1 MVISA
6 TGISKF
12 FGKKAALDNVTIDIP
27 AGTVFILVGPNGAGK
42 TTLLRILCKELKP
55 SSGIIKTKNGGTVAV
70 AEENRDF
77 FKNFDANKYADMW
90 ELLYPGFER
99 EKFFNMMKELK
110 IPADKPLEQ
119 YSKGMKTWLH
129 NSLVISSNSE
139 VMIFDEPLQHLDPA
153 VRMKFHTILHNE
165 ALKSRTLII
174 SIHEI
179 DEFDKYALHLALIH
193 NGKVVLC
200 DEVSKILFE
209 LRIVP
214 GTQSSA
220 NMSVIGPVF
229 SEKLVKTKENT
240 GREPLLKE
248 IAAGYINGCDLG
260 SS

>member
-27 AGTVFILVGPNGAGK
+27 ASTVFILVGPNGAGK

-55 SSGIIKTKNGGTVAV
+55 STGVIKTKNGGTFAV

-77 FKNFDANKYADMW
+77 FKNFDAENYADMW
-90 ELLYPGFER
+90 ALLYPGFDKG
-99 EKFFNMMKELK
+99 KFFNMLKELK
-110 IPADKPLEQ
+110 IPCDKPVEH

-129 NSLVISSNSE
+129 NSLIISSNSE

-153 VRMKFHTILHNE
+153 VRLKFHSILHEE

-174 SIHEI
+174 STHEI
-179 DEFDKYALHLALIH
+179 DEFDKYAMHLAIIH
-193 NGKVVLC
+193 NGKIVLS
-200 DEVSKILFE
+200 DEVSKTVFE
-209 LRIVP
+209 HRMIP
-214 GTQSSA
+214 GTQSAA
-220 NMSVIGPVF
+220 NMTVIGPVF
-229 SEKLVKTKENT
+229 GEKLVKTKENT
-240 GREPLLKE
+240 GRQPLLKE

>member
-1 MVISA
+1 
-6 TGISKF
+6 
-12 FGKKAALDNVTIDIP
+12 
-27 AGTVFILVGPNGAGK
+27 
-42 TTLLRILCKELKP
+42 
-55 SSGIIKTKNGGTVAV
+55 
-70 AEENRDF
+70 
-77 FKNFDANKYADMW
+77 DMW

-174 SIHEI
+174 STHEI

-209 LRIVP
+209 HRIVP